1 MQFQG
6 NVLMARI
13 LQYFQSQHRV
23 FKYHPAPKLGQQM
36 MMLKLWLLGCACI
49 CSSKTLKPLGG
60 KISLEG
66 NNGILGSLFNL

>member
-1 MQFQG
+1 
-6 NVLMARI
+6 
-13 LQYFQSQHRV
+13 
-23 FKYHPAPKLGQQM
+23 

-49 CSSKTLKPLGG
+49 YSSKIFKPLGG